1 MKFKAVLLFFL
12 LTTIPALAQEMVA
25 PTFERCQHIEV
36 GEEMQVCFNRTL
48 MEHVMTT
55 LKYPE
60 GLEEEGKVFIK
71 ITFDEEG
78 QLQEPEVLKSFSE
91 LASDEASQ
99 GDALFATDSASC
111 HRKWRAREYHLYHT
125 CTIQEITLKN
135 TFVLMVVL
143 AILAL
148 QLFLTHEE

>member
-1 MKFKAVLLFFL
+1 
-12 LTTIPALAQEMVA
+12 
-25 PTFERCQHIEV
+25 
-36 GEEMQVCFNRTL
+36 

-91 LASDEASQ
+91 LASDEAVKVMRS
-99 GDALFATDSASC
+99 FATDSASC
-111 HRKWRAREYHLYHT
+111 HRKWRSREYHLYHT
-125 CTIQEITLKN
+125 CTIQEITLKKHICAN
-135 TFVLMVVL
+135 GSFGYFSTSIISN
-143 AILAL
+143 A
-148 QLFLTHEE
+148 